1 MSWQPEVDEIHRR
14 REFALAQGGA
24 ESIARHHAKGEL
36 TVRERVDV
44 LCDSGTFREHGRMAG
59 SAFLDDEGRV
69 ESFSPAN
76 YVVGVGELDGRQ
88 VAIGGEDF
96 TLRGGSPNA
105 SGLRKSI
112 YAEHLALRLRIPL
125 VRLLEGGGG
134 SVESPRPGSPKAED
148 GGGAGLRAASLSGH
162 CRCDGAGAGGLG
174 GTRRSGGFSRRAP
187 RRLAFLG
194 DCPRHLSSHGGRTGI
209 GRARAGAHD
218 EQRRAGGRRGARA
231 QWRGRQHRVRRA
243 RRPSPDPLLP
253 ELPSAQRLGA
263 RTPHRLRR
271 PAGFVA
277 KRACSRLCPANRRRP
292 FDVLRLI
299 DLVVDRGSFFPI
311 APDYGPSIAVGLARV
326 NGQSVGVTAND
337 CRHLAGAMTAQAAQ
351 KMRRLIE
358 LCDTFH
364 LPVLNFVDEPGF
376 MIGPDAERDGTIR
389 YGMAAVAA
397 AAQARTPWASVQIHK
412 AFGVAAA
419 AHFGPDTYRLDWPSA
434 ESGAL
439 PIEGGVA
446 VAYRRRIAQA
456 EDPAA
461 MRRELETQLARTRSP
476 YPAAESFAVHDI
488 IDPRETRP
496 ALCEWVEWIQT
507 CSWRPSRDLFA
518 LPCVLERRNPS
529 MIYELR
535 TYSVGRRPNRRGG
548 QELGRGRPPD
558 SR

>member
-1 MSWQPEVDEIHRR
+1 MSCAAADENPGAWCKLPDSERHGTRAHTGMSWQREIEEIRR
-14 REFALAQGGA
+14 RRDLARAQGGSEA
-24 ESIARHHAKGEL
+24 IARHHAKGEL
-36 TVRERVDV
+36 TVRERVAA
-44 LCDSGTFREHGRMAG
+44 LCDPGTFREHGRMAG
-59 SAFLDDEGRV
+59 SAFLDEDGEV
-69 ESFSPAN
+69 ERFTPAN
-76 YVVGVGELDGRQ
+76 YVVGVGEVEGRRIA
-88 VAIGGEDF
+88 VGGEDF

-134 SVESPRPGSPKAED
+134 SVSSPDEDPRRPKTVGDPVYEPHRFEVIADAMGQVPVASAGLGAVAGFPAGRLVASHFSVMARGTSQVMIGGPALVERALGRTLDKEAL
-148 GGGAGLRAASLSGH
+148 GGAAVHA
-162 CRCDGAGAGGLG
+162 
-174 GTRRSGGFSRRAP
+174 RSGVVDNIASDEHDALHQIRRFLSYLPGNVCERAP
-187 RRLAFLG
+187 RIACEDPPERREEALLSIV
-194 DCPRHLSSHGGRTGI
+194 PR
-209 GRARAGAHD
+209 
-218 EQRRAGGRRGARA
+218 
-231 QWRGRQHRVRRA
+231 
-243 RRPSPDPLLP
+243 
-253 ELPSAQRLGA
+253 
-263 RTPHRLRR
+263 
-271 PAGFVA
+271 
-277 KRACSRLCPANRRRP
+277 NRRRP

-299 DLVVDRGSFFPI
+299 ALVVDRGSFFPI
-311 APDYGPSIAVGLARV
+311 APDFGPSIAVGLARL

-337 CRHLAGAMTAQAAQ
+337 CRHLAGAMTAAAAQ

-446 VAYRRRIAQA
+446 VAFRRRIAEA
-456 EDPAA
+456 PDPAG
-461 MRRELETQLARTRSP
+461 MRRELERQLARTRSP
-476 YPAAESFAVHDI
+476 YPAAESFAVHDL

-496 ALCEWVEWIQT
+496 ALCEWVEWIQPALET
-507 CSWRPSRDLFA
+507 LKGPTRFTMRP
-518 LPCVLERRNPS
+518 
-529 MIYELR
+529 
-535 TYSVGRRPNRRGG
+535 
-548 QELGRGRPPD
+548 
-558 SR
+558 

>member
-134 SVESPRPGSPKAED
+134 SVESPDQDPRKPKTVGEPVYEPHRFQVIADAMGQVPVASAGLGAVAGFPAGRLVASHFSVIARGTSQVMVGGPALVERALWRTMSKEEL
-148 GGGAGLRAASLSGH
+148 GGAAVHVHSGVVDNIASDEPDALRQIRSFLSYLP
-162 CRCDGAGAGGLG
+162 RNVWE
-174 GTRRSGGFSRRAP
+174 RAP
-187 RRLAFLG
+187 RIACDDPPDRREESLLSIV
-194 DCPRHLSSHGGRTGI
+194 PR
-209 GRARAGAHD
+209 
-218 EQRRAGGRRGARA
+218 
-231 QWRGRQHRVRRA
+231 
-243 RRPSPDPLLP
+243 
-253 ELPSAQRLGA
+253 
-263 RTPHRLRR
+263 
-271 PAGFVA
+271 
-277 KRACSRLCPANRRRP
+277 NRRRP

-496 ALCEWVEWIQT
+496 ALCEWVEWIQPALET
-507 CSWRPSRDLFA
+507 LEGPVRFTMRP
-518 LPCVLERRNPS
+518 
-529 MIYELR
+529 
-535 TYSVGRRPNRRGG
+535 
-548 QELGRGRPPD
+548 
-558 SR
+558 